1 MNKLDII
8 SQIWN
13 YFQGCA
19 KSVPWAVL
27 SVSYRLSL
35 WRG

>member
-19 KSVPWAVL
+19 NSVHRKGMTRLL
-27 SVSYRLSL
+27 SRTVCL
-35 WRG
+35 